1 MTVIE
6 IMRVNFSFTYVRI
19 SNLVFFVSP
28 VRRHKYVG
36 ALEAEP
42 RRTMFQPEA
51 AGLSSRADL
60 QKGSPAFTNAGRSRE
75 LGGCIHE
82 GIFDYPPFS
91 SLFRDFSA
99 RLLNTEHLAGPKL
112 EIFPSMRWWQG
123 AGGVDFPLG
132 QPWGREFLAAGCAA

>member
-1 MTVIE
+1 MRRGVKLGGGGAAPRGVKTRRRAAPQITANVTVIE

-60 QKGSPAFTNAGRSRE
+60 QKGSPAFTTAGRSRE
-75 LGGCIHE
+75 LGGCILE
-82 GIFDYPPFS
+82 GIFDWVQIYF
-91 SLFRDFSA
+91 L
-99 RLLNTEHLAGPKL
+99 KL
-112 EIFPSMRWWQG
+112 
-123 AGGVDFPLG
+123 GVWVLTF
-132 QPWGREFLAAGCAA
+132 FLQKRPG